1 MSRVSYFKRY
11 RDGYWIPSLK
21 RTYLYWFKFLQEAEL
36 HQSYEVDWSKYK
48 GWGGSNYILGTK
60 FDNFWEENWKDL
72 FGVKNKGDEPRY
84 PLSTT
89 QVKTDAIRIC
99 YLILELKKLYQ
110 EDQ

>member
-48 GWGGSNYILGTK
+48 GWGGANVVLGTRS
-60 FDNFWEENWKDL
+60 NVWWKERWVNL
-72 FGVKNKGDEPRY
+72 FGFKKGGINK
-84 PLSTT
+84 
-89 QVKTDAIRIC
+89 
-99 YLILELKKLYQ
+99 
-110 EDQ
+110 